1 MGLTQSTWSLSFLCH
16 YHALVC
22 AFSSPGPSKIPYR
35 HLSGS
40 SSAPMV
46 QQQDTNNARLLSRNN
61 TQGKNSL
68 PAVQTLQ
75 EYHFLQLLGVA

>member
-1 MGLTQSTWSLSFLCH
+1 MGLTQSTLSLSFLCH

-40 SSAPMV
+40 SSAPTV
-46 QQQDTNNARLLSRNN
+46 QQQDANNARSLLRNN
-61 TQGKNSL
+61 AQGENSL
-68 PAVQTLQ
+68 PAVQPLQ
-75 EYHFLQLLGVA
+75 EYRFLGLLGVA